1 MMNKWINIL
10 WILVFV
16 VLSGA
21 SIASVETPYMASLL
35 ATGPT
40 ANLVT
45 ASPSLPAL
53 LPSATPLPGKPVD
66 QANQLA
72 KNLELRALGLA
83 QIKPLQGPLD
93 SVKLDFGIPLDWK
106 LLPGASLELNLTS
119 FLSSVMPAQGDV
131 TLSEVIAGSLSV
143 SLNNVPLLTIVLKGN
158 ESRVI
163 SIPIPDSALAPN
175 PMTGQHELVI
185 VWDGSVA
192 CNFNMV
198 TSVMI
203 DPASKLILPHQ
214 IVPLTLDLASFP
226 RLIYIE
232 NLPSQARVSLVVP
245 DDPSQSE
252 LQAALAVAA
261 GLGKMTQNK
270 LGLDL
275 ITLSRLDE
283 ASRSA
288 NHLIFIGKIAAFDS
302 LPTPLHDL
310 VPVTLNKRAE
320 DGVIQVA
327 ASPWNPGRVI
337 LSVSGGGDQAILKA
351 GQALSSGAL
360 VTAARPDLVV
370 VREVSAAASEV
381 EFIEDHTF
389 ALLEQ
394 PDHTFTNFGSS
405 SMLVTF
411 VIPAGITI
419 SPEAYMD
426 LVFNHSAL
434 IDYLRSAIVVRLN
447 SIPIGSAR
455 LSDTTSVMNA
465 LRLIIPTSAIRN
477 GSNQLEI
484 QADLF
489 PRSICSDPRLGS
501 LWITVFSNS
510 LLHLPVVEQL
520 MSVNQAQYLGDFP
533 HPFTAN
539 NELSDTTFVLAKGDV
554 AAWQVA
560 GSLAAYLGAHTS
572 GAKSVP
578 AVLWA
583 DALAQNVPTDANL
596 IVIGQPAQMPFLA
609 NLADILP
616 AALDAQ
622 GELTPAVKAGITF
635 QVSAD
640 AGLGYLELGRL
651 AAGETGVDTP
661 HVAYLLLAILGSS
674 EEGVRLAASAL
685 TDAVLLRK
693 LATGNF
699 ALLQGRNVM
708 VQELQPAPGGTV
720 PEAGGQ
726 PVGSGTPLP
735 AVTAVSESLPVSFG
749 QPEGWIMPVMGISIV
764 LIILLLAIRMN
775 TGLRKRRR

>member
-1 MMNKWINIL
+1 MIKKTFYIL
-10 WILVFV
+10 WTLVFV
-16 VLSGA
+16 VLA
-21 SIASVETPYMASLL
+21 ATSIASAPLAASP
-35 ATGPT
+35 A
-40 ANLVT
+40 ANQIT
-45 ASPSLPAL
+45 ASTSKPAL
-53 LPSATPLPGKPVD
+53 SSTATPQPGKPGD
-66 QANQLA
+66 QANQL
-72 KNLELRALGLA
+72 EFRALGMA

-93 SVKLDFGIPLDWK
+93 SVKLDFGLPLEWK

-119 FLSSVMPAQGDV
+119 FLSSVLPAQGDV

-143 SLNNVPLLTIVLKGN
+143 SLNNVPLQTIILKGN
-158 ESRVI
+158 DSQVV
-163 SIPIPDSALAPN
+163 SIPIPDVALAPN
-175 PMTGQHELVI
+175 PLTGQHELVI
-185 VWDGSVA
+185 VWDGGVA
-192 CNFNMV
+192 CDFNMV

-203 DPASKLILPHQ
+203 DPASRLTLPHQ
-214 IVPLTLDLASFP
+214 EVPLTLDLASFP
-226 RLIYIE
+226 RPIYIE
-232 NLPSQARVSLVVP
+232 NLPSPASASLVVP
-245 DDPSQSE
+245 DEPSQSE

-261 GLGKMTQNK
+261 GLGRMTQSK

-283 ASRSA
+283 AGRSA

-302 LPTPLHDL
+302 LSTPLHDL
-310 VPVTLNKRAE
+310 VPVTQPSSPE
-320 DGVIQVA
+320 DGVIQITT
-327 ASPWNPGRVI
+327 SPWNPSRVI
-337 LSVSGGGDQAILKA
+337 LSVSGGSDQAILKA

-370 VREVSAAASEV
+370 VREVSAAAPAA
-381 EFIEDHTF
+381 EFIEDQTF

-405 SMLVTF
+405 SMLANF

-426 LVFNHSAL
+426 LVFNHSSL

-447 SIPIGSAR
+447 GIPIGNAR
-455 LSDTTSVMNA
+455 LSDTTSVINA

-477 GSNQLEI
+477 GTNQLEI

-501 LWITVFSNS
+501 LWITVFSSS
-510 LLHLPVVEQL
+510 LLHLPQVEQL
-520 MSVNQAQYLGDFP
+520 MSVGQAQYLGDFP
-533 HPFTAN
+533 RPFTAN

-554 AAWQVA
+554 AAWEVA

-572 GAKSVP
+572 GAMSVP

-583 DALAQNVPTDANL
+583 DALAQNMPADANL
-596 IVIGQPAQMPFLA
+596 IVVGQLAQIPFLA
-609 NLADILP
+609 SLADILP
-616 AALDAQ
+616 AALDVQ
-622 GELTPAVKAGITF
+622 GELTPAVKARITF

-640 AGLGYLELGRL
+640 AGLGYLELGQL
-651 AAGETGVDTP
+651 AAGETSQGKV
-661 HVAYLLLAILGSS
+661 LLAILGSS
-674 EEGVRLAASAL
+674 EGGVRLAASAL
-685 TDAVLLRK
+685 TDSVLMRK

-708 VQELQPAPGGTV
+708 VQYLRPAPGGTV

-735 AVTAVSESLPVSFG
+735 AVTAVPESLPASFG
-749 QPEGWIMPVMGISIV
+749 QPEGWIMPVMGISAVLIV
-764 LIILLLAIRMN
+764 LILAIRLN

>member
-1 MMNKWINIL
+1 MMKKIFYIL

-21 SIASVETPYMASLL
+21 SIASATLAASP
-35 ATGPT
+35 A
-40 ANLVT
+40 ANQVT
-45 ASPSLPAL
+45 ASPSQPPLS
-53 LPSATPLPGKPVD
+53 PSATPQPGKPGD
-66 QANQLA
+66 QADQL
-72 KNLELRALGLA
+72 EFRALGLT

-93 SVKLDFGIPLDWK
+93 AIKLDFGLPADWK

-143 SLNNVPLLTIVLKGN
+143 TLNNVPLQTIILKGN
-158 ESRVI
+158 NSQVV
-163 SIPIPDSALAPN
+163 SIPIPGGALAPN
-175 PMTGQHELVI
+175 PLTGQQELVI

-192 CNFNMV
+192 CDFNMV

-203 DPASKLILPHQ
+203 DPASRLILPHQ
-214 IVPLTLDLASFP
+214 QVPLTLDLASFP
-226 RLIYIE
+226 RPIYIE
-232 NLPSQARVSLVVP
+232 NLPSPARVSLVVP
-245 DDPSQSE
+245 DRPSQSE

-261 GLGKMTQNK
+261 GLGRMTQNK

-275 ITLSRLDE
+275 IPLSHLDE
-283 ASRSA
+283 ASRNA
-288 NHLIFIGKIAAFDS
+288 NHLIFVGRIAAFDALS
-302 LPTPLHDL
+302 TSLHDL
-310 VPVTLNKRAE
+310 VPVTQPASAE
-320 DGVIQVA
+320 DGVIQIV
-327 ASPWNPGRVI
+327 ASPWNPSRAI
-337 LSVSGGGDQAILKA
+337 LSVSGGSDQAILKA
-351 GQALSSGAL
+351 GQALSSGTL

-370 VREVSAAASEV
+370 VRQVTAPASAA
-381 EFIEDHTF
+381 EFIEDQTF
-389 ALLEQ
+389 ALLGY

-447 SIPIGSAR
+447 GVPIGSAR

-465 LRLIIPTSAIRN
+465 LRLIIPTTAMRN
-477 GSNQLEI
+477 GTNLLEI

-510 LLHLPVVEQL
+510 LLHLPQGGQL
-520 MSVNQAQYLGDFP
+520 MSVRQAQYLGDFP
-533 HPFTAN
+533 RPFTAN
-539 NELSDTTFVLAKGDV
+539 NELSDTTFILAKGDV

-560 GSLAAYLGAHTS
+560 GNLAAYLGAHTS
-572 GAKSVP
+572 GVKSVP

-583 DALAQNVPTDANL
+583 DALATNMPADSNL

-609 NLADILP
+609 NLAGILP

-635 QVSAD
+635 QVSPQ
-640 AGLGYLELGRL
+640 AGLGYLELGQL
-651 AAGETGVDTP
+651 AAGETGQGK
-661 HVAYLLLAILGSS
+661 ALLAILGSA

-685 TDAVLLRK
+685 TDASLLPK

-708 VQELQPAPGGTV
+708 VQDLKPAPGGAA

-726 PVGSGTPLP
+726 PTAGGTPPP
-735 AVTAVSESLPVSFG
+735 AATPVLEGVPASFG
-749 QPEGWIMPVMGISIV
+749 QPEGWIMPVMGVSFA
-764 LIILLLAIRMN
+764 LIILMLAMRLN

>member
-1 MMNKWINIL
+1 MMKKTFYIL

-21 SIASVETPYMASLL
+21 SIASAPL
-35 ATGPT
+35 ATGPA
-40 ANLVT
+40 ANQVT

-53 LPSATPLPGKPVD
+53 LPSATPQPGKPED
-66 QANQLA
+66 QASQL
-72 KNLELRALGLA
+72 EFRALGLA

-93 SVKLDFGIPLDWK
+93 SVKLDFGLPAEWK

-143 SLNNVPLLTIVLKGN
+143 SLNNVPLQTIILKGN
-158 ESRVI
+158 TSQMV
-163 SIPIPDSALAPN
+163 SIPIPDVALAPN
-175 PMTGQHELVI
+175 PLTGQHELVI
-185 VWDGSVA
+185 VWDGGVA
-192 CNFNMV
+192 CNFSMV

-214 IVPLTLDLASFP
+214 EVPLTLDLASFP
-226 RLIYIE
+226 RPIYVE
-232 NLPSQARVSLVVP
+232 NLPSPARASLVLP
-245 DDPSQSE
+245 DEPSQSE

-261 GLGKMTQNK
+261 GLGRMTQSK

-283 ASRSA
+283 TIRIT
-288 NHLIFIGKIAAFDS
+288 NHLIFIGRIAAFDA

-310 VPVTLNKRAE
+310 VPVTQTGSAE
-320 DGVIQVA
+320 DGVIQIA
-327 ASPWNPGRVI
+327 ASPWNPDRVI
-337 LSVSGGGDQAILKA
+337 LSVSGGSDQAILKA

-370 VREVSAAASEV
+370 VRQVSAPTPAA
-381 EFIEDHTF
+381 EFIEDQTF
-389 ALLEQ
+389 ALLGQ
-394 PDHTFTNFGSS
+394 PEHTFTNFGSS
-405 SMLVTF
+405 SMLVNF

-426 LVFNHSAL
+426 LVFNHSSL

-447 SIPIGSAR
+447 GIPIGSAR
-455 LSDTTSVMNA
+455 LSDTTSVINA

-477 GSNQLEI
+477 GTNQLEI

-520 MSVNQAQYLGDFP
+520 MRFGQAQYIGDFP
-533 HPFTAN
+533 RPFTGN
-539 NELSDTTFVLAKGDV
+539 NELSDTTFVLAKNDM
-554 AAWQVA
+554 AAWEVA
-560 GSLAAYLGAHTS
+560 GSLAVYLGAHTS
-572 GAKSVP
+572 GAVSAP

-583 DALAQNVPTDANL
+583 EALAQKMPADSNL
-596 IVIGQPAQMPFLA
+596 IVVGQPAQMPFLA

-622 GELTPAVKAGITF
+622 GELTPVVKAGITF
-635 QVSAD
+635 QVSPQAD
-640 AGLGYLELGRL
+640 LGYLELGQL
-651 AAGETGVDTP
+651 AAGETGQGKM
-661 HVAYLLLAILGSS
+661 LLAILGSS
-674 EEGVRLAASAL
+674 EEGVRLAANAL

-708 VQELQPAPGGTV
+708 VQYLLPASGGTV

-735 AVTAVSESLPVSFG
+735 AVTAESENVPATFG
-749 QPEGWIMPVMGISIV
+749 QPEGWIIPVMGISFV
-764 LIILLLAIRMN
+764 LIILLLAYRLN
-775 TGLRKRRR
+775 TGLRKHRR

>member
-1 MMNKWINIL
+1 MMKKTFYIL

-21 SIASVETPYMASLL
+21 SIASAPL
-35 ATGPT
+35 ATGLS
-40 ANLVT
+40 ADQVT

-53 LPSATPLPGKPVD
+53 LPSATPQPGKPED
-66 QANQLA
+66 QASQL
-72 KNLELRALGLA
+72 EFGALGLA

-93 SVKLDFGIPLDWK
+93 SVQLDFGLPAEWK

-119 FLSSVMPAQGDV
+119 FLSSVMPSQGDV

-143 SLNNVPLLTIVLKGN
+143 SLNNVPLQTIILKGN
-158 ESRVI
+158 DSQMV
-163 SIPIPDSALAPN
+163 SIPIPDVALTPN
-175 PMTGQHELVI
+175 PLTGQHELVI
-185 VWDGSVA
+185 VWDGGVA

-203 DPASKLILPHQ
+203 DPTSKLILPHQ
-214 IVPLTLDLASFP
+214 EVPLTLDLASFP
-226 RLIYIE
+226 RPIYVE
-232 NLPSQARVSLVVP
+232 NLPSPARASLVLP
-245 DDPSQSE
+245 DEPSQSE

-261 GLGKMTQNK
+261 GLGRMTQSK

-283 ASRSA
+283 ASRNA
-288 NHLIFIGKIAAFDS
+288 NHLIFVGKIAAFDALS
-302 LPTPLHDL
+302 TPLHAL
-310 VPVTLNKRAE
+310 VPVTQPGSAQ
-320 DGVIQVA
+320 DGVIQIA

-337 LSVSGGGDQAILKA
+337 LSVSGASDQAILKA

-370 VREVSAAASEV
+370 VRQVSAPAPAA
-381 EFIEDHTF
+381 EFIEDQTF
-389 ALLEQ
+389 ALLGQ
-394 PDHTFTNFGSS
+394 PEHTFTNFGSN
-405 SMLVTF
+405 SMLVNF

-426 LVFNHSAL
+426 LVFNHSSL

-447 SIPIGSAR
+447 GIPIGSAR
-455 LSDTTSVMNA
+455 LSDTTSVINA

-477 GSNQLEI
+477 GTNQLEI

-520 MSVNQAQYLGDFP
+520 MSIGQAQYIGDFP
-533 HPFTAN
+533 RPFTGN
-539 NELSDTTFVLAKGDV
+539 NELSDTTFVLAKNDMT
-554 AAWQVA
+554 AWEVA
-560 GSLAAYLGAHTS
+560 GSLAVYLGAHSS
-572 GAKSVP
+572 GAVSAP

-583 DALAQNVPTDANL
+583 EALVQNMPADSNL
-596 IVIGQPAQMPFLA
+596 IVIGQPSQMPFLA
-609 NLADILP
+609 DLVNILP

-635 QVSAD
+635 QVSPQAD
-640 AGLGYLELGRL
+640 LGYLELGQL
-651 AAGETGVDTP
+651 AAGETGQGKV
-661 HVAYLLLAILGSS
+661 LLAILGSS
-674 EEGVRLAASAL
+674 EQGVRLAASAL
-685 TDAVLLRK
+685 TDEVLLRK

-708 VQELQPAPGGTV
+708 VQYLLPAAGGTV

-735 AVTAVSESLPVSFG
+735 AVTAVSESMPVSFG
-749 QPEGWIMPVMGISIV
+749 QPEGWIMPVMGISFV
-764 LIILLLAIRMN
+764 LIILLLAYRLN